1 MLIRE
6 FQKGDES
13 GLLKVLSETWHITH
27 IESHILDE
35 WMINNHNY
43 VAIEGEEIVGT
54 ITLHIQKKLIRNG
67 GIAGYIEDVAVK
79 EKYRGNKIGSLLV
92 QKALDKA
99 KEIGCYK
106 VILSCF
112 DGRIN
117 FYERCGFF
125 RECNTMR
132 INL

>member
-1 MLIRE
+1 MIIRE
-6 FQKGDES
+6 FQKGDEL
-13 GLLKVLSETWHITH
+13 GLLKVLSETWWITE
-27 IESHILDE
+27 IEIHNLDQ
-35 WMINNHNY
+35 WMLNNHNF
-43 VAIEGEEIVGT
+43 VAVEGEEIIGT

-79 EKYRGNKIGSLLV
+79 EKFRGNKIGYLLV
-92 QKALDKA
+92 QKALEKA
-99 KEIGCYK
+99 RYLGCYK

-112 DGRIN
+112 DERIN

-132 INL
+132 VDL

>member
-1 MLIRE
+1 MIIRE
-6 FQKGDES
+6 FQKGDEL
-13 GLLKVLSETWHITH
+13 GLLKVLSETWWITE
-27 IESHILDE
+27 IESHNLDQ
-35 WMINNHNY
+35 WMLNNHNF
-43 VAIEGEEIVGT
+43 VAVEGEEIIGT

-79 EKYRGNKIGSLLV
+79 EKFRGNKIGYLLV
-92 QKALDKA
+92 QKALEKA
-99 KEIGCYK
+99 RYLGCYK

-112 DGRIN
+112 DERIN

-132 INL
+132 VDL